1 VFFEQYLLLC
11 SAKGVSPSKAAQDNN
26 ISKTSV
32 TRWRTGAIPNAEILQ
47 KLALYF
53 DVSTDYL
60 LGNTDI
66 KNKPA
71 ANNSNELTDNTK
83 IFIEK
88 FMQLTPEQRE
98 FVEAQIDVLLSR
110 KSNQ

>member
-71 ANNSNELTDNTK
+71 VQENDELSDNIK
-83 IFIEK
+83 IIVEK
-88 FMQLTPEQRE
+88 LKQLDKDNLKLADAYLD
-98 FVEAQIDVLLSR
+98 FLLSR
-110 KSNQ
+110 QRKQ